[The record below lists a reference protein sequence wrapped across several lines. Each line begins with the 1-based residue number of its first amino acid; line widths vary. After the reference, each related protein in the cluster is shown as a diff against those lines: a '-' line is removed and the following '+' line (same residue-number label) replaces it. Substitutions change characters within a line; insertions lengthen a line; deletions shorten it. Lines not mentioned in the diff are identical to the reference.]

1 MGIVIKQSIRAS
13 VVAYCGVVIGY
24 VNLLWLFPYFM
35 TTEQVGLMRL
45 IQVSGYLLATFGQMG
60 LSQTAIKFYPQ
71 FKEEKSFL
79 NYLRLT
85 GVLGFFLLLL
95 TSMIF
100 KTEIVSYFS
109 HKSALFVDYFELTL
123 LITALMIQH
132 QILEAHSRNHLK
144 IVFPCFV
151 KDVQLRLLTSVI
163 VLLYGLGIIPF
174 DGMIYSLLLIFFSMV
189 MSMMIYLRNR
199 GAFSFGFSFSF
210 LKGGRLGKLTRYGFY
225 SLLGA
230 GGTQIVYQI
239 DSVMVSG
246 EKGLASNGI
255 YTIAFFIGVVIE
267 MPKRAILQVIS
278 PLISQSFQKN
288 DLAQVKTLYKQ
299 ASINQFILGG
309 LLLLG
314 IWINLENIYTFIP
327 HGETYKAGMG
337 VVLFIGLGK
346 LSDMLFGPNG
356 EIIVMSRYYR
366 FNVVVI
372 SFLAAATILLNSLLI
387 PIYGLEGAAL
397 ASFIAMLSFN
407 FIKWLFVLR
416 QFNMQPF
423 TWKTLVF
430 AAIVAGAARVNQWV
444 PQVENHLADLLL
456 RSAVATVLVLVPAF
470 ALKLSPE
477 MKGFITRFFSKKP
490 LK

>member
-1 MGIVIKQSIRAS
+1 MGIVIKQSIRSS

-35 TTEQVGLMRL
+35 TTEQVGLIRL

-85 GVLGFFLLLL
+85 GLLGFLLLL
-95 TSMIF
+95 LASMIF
-100 KTEIVSYFS
+100 KTEIISYFS
-109 HKSALFVDYFELTL
+109 RKSALFVDYFELTL
-123 LITALMIQH
+123 LITALMIQY
-132 QILEAHSRNHLK
+132 QVLEAHSRNHLK

-163 VLLYGLGIIPF
+163 VLLYGIGIIRF
-174 DGMIYSLLLIFFSMV
+174 DWMIYSLLLIFFSMV
-189 MSMMIYLRNR
+189 MSMMIYLRNK
-199 GAFSFGFSFSF
+199 GAFHFRFDFSF
-210 LKGGRLGKLTRYGFY
+210 LKGSQKLARYGFY

-288 DLAQVKTLYKQ
+288 DLTQVKRLYKQ

-366 FNVVVI
+366 FNVVLI
-372 SFLAAATILLNSLLI
+372 SFLAAATILLNTRLI
-387 PIYGLEGAAL
+387 SIYGLEGAAL
-397 ASFIAMLSFN
+397 ASFIAMFSFN
-407 FIKWLFVLR
+407 LIKWLFVLR
-416 QFNMQPF
+416 RFNMQPF

-444 PQVENHLADLLL
+444 PRAENHLADLLL
-456 RSAVATVLVLVPAF
+456 RSVVATVLVLGPAF

-477 MKGFITRFFSKKP
+477 MNGFITRFFSKKP
-490 LK
+490 RN